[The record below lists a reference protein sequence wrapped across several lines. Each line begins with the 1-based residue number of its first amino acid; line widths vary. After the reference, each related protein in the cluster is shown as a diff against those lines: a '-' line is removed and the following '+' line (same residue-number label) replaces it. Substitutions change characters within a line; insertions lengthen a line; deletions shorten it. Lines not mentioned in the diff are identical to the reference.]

1 MLGVV
6 AVAALVALLAAP
18 AASPAPTKHNP
29 IRIIDR
35 RADVRS
41 PGAPDIREVTLFN
54 STKGMIQFDVA
65 IANRRGLIIPDD
77 DLIAI
82 YLDTDRD
89 ASNGPHG
96 GFEYTIQAV
105 GLNDLFVARWD
116 GTRYV
121 PTSTFISND
130 WDSRGIMYIAFRRT
144 RLGGISR
151 FRFWVATAVLPAAED
166 FVDRAPD
173 RGAVN
178 YALSTPHI
186 ARADALFEPLDP
198 RAGRRFRVKGV
209 AIELSSR
216 ERFWAPRFH
225 CRATL
230 AERAIRG
237 SGRGGCTYAL
247 PRTARGKRLV
257 ITIRSTAETRPI
269 RLRWT
274 FRVR

>member
-1 MLGVV
+1 
-6 AVAALVALLAAP
+6 
-18 AASPAPTKHNP
+18 
-29 IRIIDR
+29 
-35 RADVRS
+35 
-41 PGAPDIREVTLFN
+41 
-54 STKGMIQFDVA
+54 MIQFEVA
-65 IANRRGLIIPDD
+65 IANRRGLVIPDE

-89 ASNGPHG
+89 ASNGPYG
-96 GFEYTIQAV
+96 GFEYGIQAV

-173 RGAVN
+173 RDAVN
-178 YALSTPHI
+178 FALSTPHI

-216 ERFWAPRFH
+216 ERFWAPRFR

-230 AERAIRG
+230 AGRAIRG
-237 SGRGGCTYAL
+237 FGRGGCTYAL
-247 PRTARGKRLV
+247 PRTARGKGLV
-257 ITIRSTAETRPI
+257 ITIRSTAATRPI

>member
-6 AVAALVALLAAP
+6 AGAVLLALLAAP

-29 IRIIDR
+29 IRISDR
-35 RADVRS
+35 SGDVRY

-65 IANRRGLIIPDD
+65 IANRRGLDLPAD

-89 ASNGPHG
+89 ASNGPYG

-105 GLNDLFVARWD
+105 GLEDLFVARWD

-121 PTSTFISND
+121 PTSTFILNE

-151 FRFWVATAVLPAAED
+151 FRFWVATAVHPAAED

-173 RGAVN
+173 SGTVN

-209 AIELSSR
+209 HVELSSR
-216 ERFWAPRFH
+216 ERFWAASFR

-230 AERAIRG
+230 AGTRIRG
-237 SGRGGCTYAL
+237 SSRGGCTYAL
-247 PRTARGKRLV
+247 PRTSRGKRLV
-257 ITIRSTAETRPI
+257 ITIRSTAATRPI

>member
-1 MLGVV
+1 MWGVV
-6 AVAALVALLAAP
+6 AVAALLVLLAAP
-18 AASPAPTKHNP
+18 NASPSPTKHNP
-29 IRIIDR
+29 IRFTDPR
-35 RADVRS
+35 GDVDF
-41 PGAPDIREVTLFN
+41 PGAPDIRDVTVFN

-65 IANRRGLIIPDD
+65 IANVPLDIPDEN
-77 DLIAI
+77 LIAI

-89 ASNGPHG
+89 ASNGPYG

-105 GLNDLFVARWD
+105 GLVDLFLARWD

-121 PTSTFISND
+121 PTSALVLNI
-130 WDSRGIMYIAFRRT
+130 WDDRGVMNIAIRST
-144 RLGGISR
+144 RLGNTTR
-151 FRFWVATAVLPAAED
+151 FRFWVATAMLPAAED
-166 FVDRAPD
+166 FVDVAPD

-186 ARADALFEPLDP
+186 ARADALFSPLDP
-198 RAGRRFRVKGV
+198 RAGRRFSVKGV
-209 AIELSSR
+209 HVELSSR
-216 ERFWAPRFH
+216 ELFQAASFR

-230 AERAIRG
+230 AGRAIRG

-257 ITIRSTAETRPI
+257 ITIRSTVATRPLT
-269 RLRWT
+269 LRYT